1 MENVL
6 IMSSPFQMKNVRI
19 KSSSEECRMQNDDA
33 ERNAT
38 LLMQG
43 RLPQLIK
50 I

>member
-1 MENVL
+1 
-6 IMSSPFQMKNVRI
+6 VRI

-33 ERNAT
+33 ERNT
-38 LLMQG
+38 SLFMQG